1 MKGAVIMTNQHT
13 MLLTIDIGNTN
24 TVLGVFRDDTLL
36 HSWRIKSD
44 RDKTSDEFGI
54 LMRQLLE
61 SADIRREE
69 LNACAVCSVVP
80 PLSTPIARAVRDYL
94 TLEPL
99 CIGPGIK
106 TGISIRTDNPREVGS
121 DRIVN
126 SVAAYALNAGGAI
139 VVDFGTATTFD
150 CVSPQAEYLGGIIAP
165 GVRIGAEALASRT
178 AKLPRIDLTFPE
190 SAVGTN
196 TATALRSGIT
206 YGYVDMVDG
215 LVTRLRRELPF
226 DPMVIATGGL
236 APLIA
241 THSTTIQTVDEDLTL
256 QGLRLIHER
265 NREHAKKQPG
275 Q

>member
-1 MKGAVIMTNQHT
+1 MTDTDT
-13 MLLTIDIGNTN
+13 MLLAIDIGNTN
-24 TVLGVFRDDTLL
+24 TVLGVFRSDTLL
-36 HSWRIKSD
+36 RSWRIKSD

-54 LMRQLLE
+54 LMRQLLD
-61 SADIRREE
+61 SADIYKEQ

-94 TLEPL
+94 SLVPL

-126 SVAAYALNAGGAI
+126 SVAAHDLNPDGAI

-150 CVSPQAEYLGGIIAP
+150 CVSPQAQYLGGIIAP

-178 AKLPRIDLTFPE
+178 SKLPRIDLTFPE
-190 SAVGTN
+190 SVVGTN
-196 TATALRSGIT
+196 TASAIQSGIT

-215 LVTRLRRELPF
+215 LARRLRAELPF
-226 DPMVIATGGL
+226 DPLIIATGGL

-265 NREHAKKQPG
+265 NREHTKR
-275 Q
+275 